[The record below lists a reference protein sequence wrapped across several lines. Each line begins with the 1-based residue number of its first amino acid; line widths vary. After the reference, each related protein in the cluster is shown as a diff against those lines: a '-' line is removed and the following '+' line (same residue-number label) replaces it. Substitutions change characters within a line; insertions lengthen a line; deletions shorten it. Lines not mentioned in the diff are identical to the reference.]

1 MLALVAAALLSHPQ
15 EPTITRDSYGV
26 PMLRAATT
34 NQAFRLM
41 GQAVAEDRLWQLEM
55 SRRTSLGQMAEVLG
69 PAYVASD
76 QATLSKQYT
85 PDEYADMLSAVPDNI
100 RQAWQAYVDGI
111 NDTIYKRTDSKT
123 LPEGYAA
130 NNFEPRPWTMMDTQA
145 VMVNLT
151 RQFGQGGAGEL
162 RNFALV
168 QYLKTRP
175 TIKDHVL
182 DAFDD
187 LAWSND
193 PASIPTV
200 AKRDDPTLRI
210 PEIFNFT
217 RAESEAH
224 LASLP
229 NTNLLELAGSIRLA
243 SMEDQKLVAEANSV
257 AYKTGSYAVVV
268 SPRKSATGNPLLLTA
283 PQMGHSM
290 PSIVHEVAIDT
301 PDLKVAGMD
310 VPGIPGVIIGY
321 NPNAAWGFTSGVA
334 DLEDIF
340 VSPLKEG
347 TTYLH
352 QGTEYQLKEVKFTL
366 KVKGQ
371 PDKEVIQYRTIHGPV
386 LLKSNGSK
394 AVYSLRSS
402 FWKQEVASTAALFD
416 LYSAK
421 SYSDFSQFA
430 AKVPV
435 SFNLF
440 FATKTGDIGFR
451 YCGLVPL
458 RARGVDPRLP
468 TLDTKEN
475 QWQGFVS
482 FVNMP
487 RADNPSTGFLAN
499 WNNKPTEWWPN
510 GDTPVWGRAFRNQ
523 SLLDS
528 LPEGKF
534 ALIDL
539 EKAAWTIARRDTAT
553 TPLLH
558 PYLEKAVATLPITD
572 QRSLPISQLNAYDGW
587 NLDGSIGAGL
597 AAETLNQIRKLI
609 FLDDFGNF
617 TSDALFVQVLQ
628 PHVIFNALDG
638 KTKINYLGD
647 KSATAIVAE
656 AIAAAK
662 DSLTSAI
669 GTDPSKWGYTSGSI
683 RFKGQDPVPYIN
695 RGTYIQITEFNP
707 FWPYARSVASP
718 GVTESGPN
726 ATSQIPLSRNWQYK
740 VMWGWE

>member
-1 MLALVAAALLSHPQ
+1 ML
-15 EPTITRDSYGV
+15 
-26 PMLRAATT
+26 
-34 NQAFRLM
+34 
-41 GQAVAEDRLWQLEM
+41 
-55 SRRTSLGQMAEVLG
+55 EVI
-69 PAYVASD
+69 P
-76 QATLSKQYT
+76 
-85 PDEYADMLSAVPDNI
+85 ENI
-100 RQAWQAYVDGI
+100 KQAWQAYVDGI
-111 NDTIYKRTDSKT
+111 NDTINKRIDAKN
-123 LPEGYAA
+123 LPEGYAT
-130 NNFEPRPWTMMDTQA
+130 NGFEPRPWTLMDSQA
-145 VMVNLT
+145 IMVNLT

-162 RNFALV
+162 RNYALV
-168 QYLKTRP
+168 QYLRTRP
-175 TIKDHVL
+175 TIKDRL
-182 DAFDD
+182 FDAFDD
-187 LAWSND
+187 LAWSNE
-193 PASIPTV
+193 PSSIPTV
-200 AKRDDPTLRI
+200 SKRDDTTLKI

-217 RAESEAH
+217 RAESESH

-283 PQMGHSM
+283 PQMGHTM
-290 PSIVHEVAIDT
+290 PSIVHEVAFDT

-310 VPGIPGVIIGY
+310 VPGMPGVIIGY

-347 TTYLH
+347 TTYIH
-352 QGTEYQLKEVKFTL
+352 NGEERQLEEIKFTL

-371 PDKEVIQYRTIHGPV
+371 PDKEVIQYRTVHGPV

-416 LYSAK
+416 LYNAK
-421 SYSDFSQFA
+421 SASDFSQFA

-440 FATKTGDIGFR
+440 FATKTGDIGYR
-451 YCGLVPL
+451 YCGLVPM
-458 RARGVDPRLP
+458 RAQGVDPRLP

-482 FVNMP
+482 YVNMP

-499 WNNKPTEWWPN
+499 WNNKPSEWWPN

-528 LPEGKF
+528 LPQDKI
-534 ALIDL
+534 ALTDL
-539 EKAAWTIARRDTAT
+539 EKAAWTIARRDTAV
-553 TPLLH
+553 TPLLR
-558 PYLEKAVATLPITD
+558 PYIEKAVLTMPSNE
-572 QRSLPISQLNAYDGW
+572 QRSLAVTQLRAYDGW
-587 NLDGSIGAGL
+587 NLDGSIGAAL
-597 AAETLNQIRKLI
+597 ANETLNQIRKLV

-617 TSDALFVQVLQ
+617 TSDSLFTQVLQ
-628 PHVIFNALDG
+628 PHTIFNALDG
-638 KTKINYLGD
+638 KTNLDYLGG
-647 KSATAIVAE
+647 KSSAIVVSE
-656 AIAAAK
+656 AITAAQA
-662 DSLTSAI
+662 SLSASQ
-669 GTDPSKWGYTSGSI
+669 GTDSTQWGYKSGSI
-683 RFKGQDPVPYIN
+683 RFAGQEPIPYIN
-695 RGTYIQITEFNP
+695 RGTYIQLTEFGP

-726 ATSQIPLSRNWQYK
+726 ATSQMPLSRNWQYK
-740 VMWGWE
+740 VMWGWQ